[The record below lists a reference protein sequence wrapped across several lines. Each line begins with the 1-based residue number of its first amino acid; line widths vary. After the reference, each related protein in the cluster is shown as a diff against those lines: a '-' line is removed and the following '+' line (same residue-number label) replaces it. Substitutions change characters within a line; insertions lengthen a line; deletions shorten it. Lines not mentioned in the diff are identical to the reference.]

1 MKVFISHSSSDK
13 ELARDVAQ
21 GLADEGFDVWFDEWA
36 LQPGENFAK
45 KMGKALESSDA
56 MVVVLSPDSMKAG
69 WQRQE
74 IQYALA
80 TPRFEG
86 RLVPVIVK
94 QSPDVPWILETL
106 NVVRPGR
113 TGAETARRVIKA
125 LQHATV
131 G

>member
-1 MKVFISHSSSDK
+1 MKVFISHSLSDK

-21 GLADEGFDVWFDEWA
+21 GLADEGFDVWFDEWT
-36 LQPGENFAK
+36 LHPGDNFAK
-45 KMGKALESSDA
+45 KIGKALESADA
-56 MVVVLSPDSMKAG
+56 MVVVVSPKGINEG

-94 QSPDVPWILETL
+94 QSPEIPWILEKMD
-106 NVVRPGR
+106 VVRPGR

-125 LQHATV
+125 LQHVTV